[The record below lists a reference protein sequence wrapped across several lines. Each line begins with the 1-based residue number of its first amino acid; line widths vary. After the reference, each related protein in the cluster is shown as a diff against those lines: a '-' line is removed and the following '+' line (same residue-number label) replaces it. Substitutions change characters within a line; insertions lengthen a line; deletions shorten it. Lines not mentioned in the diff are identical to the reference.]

1 MVLIKVSFFVR
12 KTGHFSEYGILAGLI
27 LILLFTFEEVRNTR
41 KHIIMGAVVTDLICM
56 IYASTDEFHQTFVDG
71 RSGKSA
77 DVLIDTSGTVFATI
91 ILCLIIVCAGN
102 RRRKNEQL
110 ERLTLEKVTPYT
122 PGEQPK
128 ISDVIKL
135 NTNECPYPPS
145 PLVTEMIEK
154 WILNDS
160 DFTLIRKQVC

>member
-1 MVLIKVSFFVR
+1 MR

-102 RRRKNEQL
+102 RRRKMSSWKDNI
-110 ERLTLEKVTPYT
+110 RKVTPYT

>member
-1 MVLIKVSFFVR
+1 MFQRGEQTHLVFKIPSRGTMGLRTKLLNVSHGEATMFH
-12 KTGHFSEYGILAGLI
+12 HFSEYGILAGLI

-71 RSGKSA
+71 RSGKST

-110 ERLTLEKVTPYT
+110 ER
-122 PGEQPK
+122 
-128 ISDVIKL
+128 
-135 NTNECPYPPS
+135 
-145 PLVTEMIEK
+145 
-154 WILNDS
+154 
-160 DFTLIRKQVC
+160 

>member
-1 MVLIKVSFFVR
+1 MKEAFSNARNFSISTLLIIIVHLYAR
-12 KTGHFSEYGILAGLI
+12 RLI

-110 ERLTLEKVTPYT
+110 ER
-122 PGEQPK
+122 
-128 ISDVIKL
+128 
-135 NTNECPYPPS
+135 
-145 PLVTEMIEK
+145 
-154 WILNDS
+154 
-160 DFTLIRKQVC
+160 

>member
-1 MVLIKVSFFVR
+1 MIKVSFFVR

-110 ERLTLEKVTPYT
+110 ER
-122 PGEQPK
+122 
-128 ISDVIKL
+128 
-135 NTNECPYPPS
+135 
-145 PLVTEMIEK
+145 
-154 WILNDS
+154 
-160 DFTLIRKQVC
+160 

>member
-1 MVLIKVSFFVR
+1 MR

-77 DVLIDTSGTVFATI
+77 DVLIDTSGTV
-91 ILCLIIVCAGN
+91 LP
-102 RRRKNEQL
+102 QL
-110 ERLTLEKVTPYT
+110 YYVLL
-122 PGEQPK
+122 
-128 ISDVIKL
+128 
-135 NTNECPYPPS
+135 
-145 PLVTEMIEK
+145 
-154 WILNDS
+154 
-160 DFTLIRKQVC
+160 

>member
-1 MVLIKVSFFVR
+1 M
-12 KTGHFSEYGILAGLI
+12 I

-102 RRRKNEQL
+102 RRRKMSSWKDNI
-110 ERLTLEKVTPYT
+110 RKVTPYT